1 MIKKFKIQNI
11 ILNVNTDNFL
21 ENNLNIKSF
30 PRNYDVEINNNH
42 KKLINLINKKDSI
55 IIIDKNIFNKY
66 FSKNI
71 IKNKKIIKIVAKE
84 KYKDL
89 NTINKI
95 LNFFV
100 KNNVSKSNKIYG
112 IGGGIIQDLAGYSSL
127 IYKRGL
133 HWEYIPT
140 TFLGMTDSCV
150 GGKVGINF
158 GQAKN
163 LVGLFSAPRKVLI
176 NTKYLKTL
184 SKKDLLSGL
193 GEALRLHLTGGVYF
207 LEKFKEN
214 IDGAIQFKRKNL
226 MNIIKNSL
234 LIKRAVVENDE
245 YEFDIRK
252 SMNFGHSYGHAIEIL
267 CKHALPHGTAV
278 TIGMC
283 VETIL
288 CSKKFKINKK
298 IYKNILKLALKL
310 ITKNDYNIIRGI
322 NLKNLNTIMM
332 KDKKTLNGVIKLTVP
347 REIGYIKFYN
357 QKLNSQNIND
367 LIEANRIFLKAFDE
381 KKYSN

>member
-1 MIKKFKIQNI
+1 MIEKFKIQNVS
-11 ILNVNTDNFL
+11 LTVNTNNFL
-21 ENNLNIKSF
+21 KKNLKIKSF
-30 PRNYDVEINNNH
+30 PRNYNVEINNSY
-42 KKLINLINKKDSI
+42 KKIISLISKKNSI
-55 IIIDKNIFNKY
+55 VVIDKNIFSKY
-66 FSKNI
+66 FSKSN

-84 KYKDL
+84 KYKNL

-100 KNNVSKSNKIYG
+100 KNNVSKSDKIYG
-112 IGGGIIQDLAGYSSL
+112 IGGGIIQDLVGYSSL

-133 HWEYIPT
+133 HWEYMPT
-140 TFLGMTDSCV
+140 TFLGMTDSCI

-163 LVGLFSAPRKVLI
+163 LAGLFSAPRKVII
-176 NTKYLKTL
+176 NIDYLKTL

-193 GEALRLHLTGGVYF
+193 GEALRLHLTGGMYF
-207 LEKFKEN
+207 VKKFREN
-214 IDGAIQFKRKNL
+214 IDGAIQYKKRNL
-226 MNIIKNSL
+226 TNIIKNSL

-267 CKHALPHGTAV
+267 CKHTLPHGTAV

-288 CSKKFKINKK
+288 CSKKFKIDKQ
-298 IYKNILKLALKL
+298 IYKLILELALKL
-310 ITKNDYNIIRGI
+310 ITKNDHNIIKKI
-322 NLKNLNTIMM
+322 NLKDLNKIML

-347 REIGYIKFYN
+347 KKIGYIKFYN
-357 QKLNSQNIND
+357 QKLNQQNIND
-367 LIEANRIFLKAFDE
+367 LTEANKIFLKAFNE